1 LPASQSPAPTAGTDA
16 PEDAAGEP
24 ETPVEQGREEAA
36 SAAVAPQVV
45 PAVWREHELAF
56 AYMGRTSHYSCSGL
70 RSMITKVLEQMG
82 ARPGFTVK
90 MGSCFNSMR
99 TAPSMPAVLG
109 ESVPTMFSGVQTM
122 PTVRL
127 NVAFPV
133 EATPQALEDMQER
146 APERELVRRAQGL
159 PTDFDPAL
167 DQFAAVYTTVVLEDG
182 AHGPID
188 PGDCELIETLRDQV
202 FEKVGMQILEDRLAC
217 TPGEARMGNIGMK
230 VRILE
235 QPRPL
240 EAPKKGEKAPEGS
253 GQEPREVELPKDPFE
268 AP

>member
-1 LPASQSPAPTAGTDA
+1 VATLCLLTAAFGA
-16 PEDAAGEP
+16 LA

-36 SAAVAPQVV
+36 STAVVPQVV
-45 PAVWREHELAF
+45 PAVWKEHELAF
-56 AYMGRTSHYSCSGL
+56 TYMGHTSHYSCSGL
-70 RSMITKVLEQMG
+70 RSMITKILGQMG

-90 MGSCFNSMR
+90 MGSCFESMS
-99 TAPSMPAVLG
+99 TDPSMPAVLG
-109 ESVPTMFSGVQTM
+109 GSVPTTIRGVQTM

-133 EATPQALEDMQER
+133 EATSEALAEMQEG
-146 APERELVRRAQGL
+146 AAERELVRRAQGL

-167 DQFAAVYTTVVLEDG
+167 DQFAAVYTTVVLWDG

-188 PGDCELIETLRDQV
+188 PGDCELIETMRDQV
-202 FEKVGMQILEDRLAC
+202 FEKVGMEILEDRMAC
-217 TPGEARMGNIGMK
+217 TPGEARMGSIRMK

-240 EAPKKGEKAPEGS
+240 EAPKEDAK
-253 GQEPREVELPKDPFE
+253 EPLE